1 MSYLFTSESVSEG
14 HPDKIADQIS
24 DAILDNFLAF
34 DPHAKVACE
43 TLVTTGQVI
52 LSGEVKSKTY
62 VDVQRVARDVIKKIG
77 YTNSEYKFDYKS
89 CGILSMIHEQSED
102 INRGVV
108 KRNNED
114 QGAGDQGI
122 MFGYATN
129 ETKNYMPLAL
139 DISNKILQEF
149 NFPKNIIFS
158 HPVAGSHL
166 SGEKNSVADLFN
178 GKSTILS
185 YHDSVASQHVD
196 RVRNLWNAL
205 GSNIT
210 VLDAELHDKI
220 FAYSSHLPHV
230 AAYALLNTLKGLD
243 QDDLSDFSGGGLGE
257 FLRLVSSSPEMWTDI
272 FSMNKKNI
280 ALAID
285 DLMKSLS
292 ILKDKIGNDPKSLQT
307 FLGELKDFK
316 ESNY

>member
-1 MSYLFTSESVSEG
+1 M
-14 HPDKIADQIS
+14 KIIIIGLGLIGGSIAKALSSARDYEI
-24 DAILDNFLAF
+24 LAF
-34 DPHAKVACE
+34 DSDQQSIKNALHNQSIQGSLNSLNDLE
-43 TLVTTGQVI
+43 STEYSDSLVIISTPPSVTNDILKSLDFLFNSSVTIMDTT
-52 LSGEVKSKTY
+52 STKS
-62 VDVQRVARDVIKKIG
+62 
-77 YTNSEYKFDYKS
+77 S
-89 CGILSMIHEQSED
+89 L
-102 INRGVV
+102 
-108 KRNNED
+108 
-114 QGAGDQGI
+114 
-122 MFGYATN
+122 
-129 ETKNYMPLAL
+129 
-139 DISNKILQEF
+139 NKMLQEF
-149 NFPKNIIFS
+149 NSPKNIIFS

-196 RVRNLWNAL
+196 RVTNLWNAL

-210 VLDAELHDKI
+210 LLDAELHDKI

-257 FLRLVSSSPEMWTDI
+257 FLRLVSSSPEMWADI
-272 FSMNKKNI
+272 FSMNEKNI

-285 DLMKSLS
+285 ELIKSLS
-292 ILKDKIGNDPKSLQT
+292 ILKDKIGNDPQSLQA
-307 FLGELKDFK
+307 FLSELKDFK

>member
-1 MSYLFTSESVSEG
+1 M
-14 HPDKIADQIS
+14 KIIIIGLGLIGGSIAKALSSSQDYEI
-24 DAILDNFLAF
+24 LAF
-34 DPHAKVACE
+34 DSN
-43 TLVTTGQVI
+43 QN
-52 LSGEVKSKTY
+52 S
-62 VDVQRVARDVIKKIG
+62 IKNALDNQSIQGSLHSLDDLK
-77 YTNSEYKFDYKS
+77 NSEYEDSVVIIATPPSATDDILKS
-89 CGILSMIHEQSED
+89 LDFIFNSSVTITDTTS
-102 INRGVV
+102 
-108 KRNNED
+108 
-114 QGAGDQGI
+114 
-122 MFGYATN
+122 
-129 ETKNYMPLAL
+129 TKSSL
-139 DISNKILQEF
+139 NKTLQEF
-149 NFPKNIIFS
+149 NFPKNIVFS

-178 GKSTILS
+178 EKSTILS
-185 YHDSVASQHVD
+185 YHDSVGSQHVD
-196 RVRNLWNAL
+196 RVTNLWNTL

-257 FLRLVSSSPEMWTDI
+257 FLRLASSSPKMWGDI
-272 FSMNKKNI
+272 FSMNEKNI

-285 DLMKSLS
+285 DLINNLI
-292 ILKDKIGNDPKSLQT
+292 ILKDKIGNDPQTLQT

>member
-1 MSYLFTSESVSEG
+1 M
-14 HPDKIADQIS
+14 KIIIIGLGLIGGSIAKALSSAQDYEI
-24 DAILDNFLAF
+24 LAF
-34 DPHAKVACE
+34 DSDQQSIKNALHNQSIQGSLNSLNDLESAE
-43 TLVTTGQVI
+43 YSDSLVVVSTPPSVTNDILKSLDFLFNSSVTIMDTT
-52 LSGEVKSKTY
+52 STKS
-62 VDVQRVARDVIKKIG
+62 
-77 YTNSEYKFDYKS
+77 S
-89 CGILSMIHEQSED
+89 L
-102 INRGVV
+102 
-108 KRNNED
+108 
-114 QGAGDQGI
+114 
-122 MFGYATN
+122 
-129 ETKNYMPLAL
+129 
-139 DISNKILQEF
+139 NKMLQEF

-166 SGEKNSVADLFN
+166 SGEKNSVGDLFN

-196 RVRNLWNAL
+196 RVTNLWNAL
-205 GSNIT
+205 GSNIA

-230 AAYALLNTLKGLD
+230 AAYALLNTLKELE

-257 FLRLVSSSPEMWTDI
+257 FLRLASSSPKMWGDI
-272 FSMNKKNI
+272 FSINEKNI

-285 DLMKSLS
+285 DLINNLI
-292 ILKDKIGNDPKSLQT
+292 ILKDKIGNDPQTLQT

>member
-1 MSYLFTSESVSEG
+1 M
-14 HPDKIADQIS
+14 KIIIIGLGLIGGSIAKALSSSQDYEI
-24 DAILDNFLAF
+24 LAF
-34 DPHAKVACE
+34 DSN
-43 TLVTTGQVI
+43 QN
-52 LSGEVKSKTY
+52 S
-62 VDVQRVARDVIKKIG
+62 IKNALDNQSIQG
-77 YTNSEYKFDYKS
+77 SLHSLDDLENSEYEDSVVIIATPPSATDDILKS
-89 CGILSMIHEQSED
+89 LDFIFNSSVTITDTTS
-102 INRGVV
+102 
-108 KRNNED
+108 
-114 QGAGDQGI
+114 
-122 MFGYATN
+122 
-129 ETKNYMPLAL
+129 TKSSL
-139 DISNKILQEF
+139 NKTLQEF
-149 NFPKNIIFS
+149 NFPKNIVFS

-166 SGEKNSVADLFN
+166 SGEKNSVANLFD

-196 RVRNLWNAL
+196 RVTNLWNTL

-230 AAYALLNTLKGLD
+230 AAYALLNTLKELE

-257 FLRLVSSSPEMWTDI
+257 FLRLASSSPKMWGDI
-272 FSMNKKNI
+272 FSMNEKNI

-285 DLMKSLS
+285 DLINNLI
-292 ILKDKIGNDPKSLQT
+292 ILKDKIGNDPQTLQT

>member
-1 MSYLFTSESVSEG
+1 M
-14 HPDKIADQIS
+14 KIIIIGLGLIGGSIAKALSSAQDYEI
-24 DAILDNFLAF
+24 LAF
-34 DPHAKVACE
+34 DSDQQSIKNALHNQSIQGSLNSLNDLESTEYSDSFVIISTPPS
-43 TLVTTGQVI
+43 VTNDI
-52 LSGEVKSKTY
+52 LKFLDFLFNSSVTIMDTTSTKS
-62 VDVQRVARDVIKKIG
+62 
-77 YTNSEYKFDYKS
+77 S
-89 CGILSMIHEQSED
+89 L
-102 INRGVV
+102 
-108 KRNNED
+108 
-114 QGAGDQGI
+114 
-122 MFGYATN
+122 
-129 ETKNYMPLAL
+129 
-139 DISNKILQEF
+139 NKMLQEF

-196 RVRNLWNAL
+196 RVINLWNAL

-230 AAYALLNTLKGLD
+230 AAYALLNTLKELD

-257 FLRLVSSSPEMWTDI
+257 FLRLVSSSPEMWADI
-272 FSMNKKNI
+272 FSMNNKNI
-280 ALAID
+280 ATAID
-285 DLMKSLS
+285 GFMKSLS
-292 ILKDKIGNDPKSLQT
+292 VLKDKIENDPQSLQA
-307 FLGELKDFK
+307 FLSELKDFK